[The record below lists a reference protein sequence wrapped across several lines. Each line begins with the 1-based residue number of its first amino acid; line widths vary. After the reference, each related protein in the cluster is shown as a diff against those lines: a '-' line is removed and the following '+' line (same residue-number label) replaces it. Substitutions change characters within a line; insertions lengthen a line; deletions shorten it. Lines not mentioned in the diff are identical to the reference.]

1 MKRLLLCFVVLCSV
15 FLLAGCGS
23 VNKDMVGTYKGIEM
37 TEGDTTYD
45 EKTLDTLGVSFTLEV
60 KDDGTAILDLAG
72 DKTKLKYDSKY
83 FSDSESKSKYTFKD
97 GVLTISSE
105 DASMVFKK
113 N

>member
-1 MKRLLLCFVVLCSV
+1 MIKCEMCGNGFE
-15 FLLAGCGS
+15 AGNRPDGTP
-23 VNKDMVGTYKGIEM
+23 NGVG
-37 TEGDTTYD
+37 
-45 EKTLDTLGVSFTLEV
+45 FTLEV
-60 KDDGTAILDLAG
+60 KDDGTAVLDLAG
-72 DKTKLKYDSKY
+72 DKTNLKYDSKF